1 MIRNRL
7 IIINYQWIRRMIIAH
22 VRETGKIVGRKKMLI
37 IFTSDFKMIS
47 CTFRFVTTFQNEG
60 LPVSAGRFH
69 YMVYCHFF

>member
-37 IFTSDFKMIS
+37 MFTSDF
-47 CTFRFVTTFQNEG
+47 
-60 LPVSAGRFH
+60 
-69 YMVYCHFF
+69 